1 VTHLAGIAPAD
12 ETRVLRKIAWRL
24 IPFMGLLY
32 FTAYLD
38 RVNVGFAALTM
49 NQDVGLSAAAY
60 GLGSGIFFIGYFLF
74 EIPSNLILEKVGAR
88 RWIARIMVTWGLLSA
103 SMALVTTPTAFY
115 VVRFLLGV
123 AEAGFFPGMILY
135 LTYWFPWAQRGRI
148 VAMFML
154 AIPLSSVLGA
164 PVSTAMLGTSILG
177 LKGWQTMFLLEGL
190 PAVILGIVVFF
201 RMTDRPGVASWLE
214 ADEKATLQRALDRD
228 APAPGKGHLEGLGP
242 ALANPQVWR
251 FALVYFGVIMGNY
264 GLGFWLPQIVKGFGG
279 LSNTQTGW
287 LTALPYL
294 LGAIATVF
302 WGRHAD
308 KTQERVWHFV
318 LPAGIA
324 SAGFLTAALVPDPA
338 IQFTALCAG
347 TVGVTCAAPMF
358 WAFPT
363 RFLRASAAAGGIAL
377 INSVGNLAGYAGP
390 SIMGFMKEATG
401 TFAGGLLALAA
412 SVGVAAL
419 LALELRGKRSV
430 REAAP

>member
-1 VTHLAGIAPAD
+1 MTAAAASRA
-12 ETRVLRKIAWRL
+12 ETEVLRKVAWRL

-49 NQDVGLSAAAY
+49 NQDIGLSAAAY

-74 EIPSNLILEKVGAR
+74 EVPSNLILEKVGAR

-103 SMALVTTPTAFY
+103 GMAFVDRPMGFY
-115 VVRFLLGV
+115 AVRFLLGV

-164 PVSTAMLGTSILG
+164 PVSTTLLGTSVLG
-177 LKGWQTMFLLEGL
+177 LEGWQTMFLLEGI

-201 RMTDRPGVASWLE
+201 RMTDRPALASWLS
-214 ADEKATLQRALDRD
+214 ADEKVTLQHALDRD
-228 APAPGKGHLEGLGP
+228 VAAPGKGHLEGLGP
-242 ALANPQVWR
+242 AMANPQVWR
-251 FALVYFGVIMGNY
+251 FAIVYFGVIMGNY
-264 GLGFWLPQIVKGFGG
+264 GLGFWLPQIVKGLGG
-279 LSNTQTGW
+279 LTNVQTGW

-294 LGAIATVF
+294 LGAIATVL

-308 KTQERVWHFV
+308 RTQERVWHFV
-318 LPAGIA
+318 LPASLA
-324 SAGFLTAALVPDPA
+324 SASFLTAALVPSPA
-338 IQFTALCAG
+338 VQFAALCTG

-401 TFAGGLLALAA
+401 AYGGGLLALAA
-412 SVGVAAL
+412 SAGVAAL
-419 LALELRGKRSV
+419 LALELHGKRSV
-430 REAAP
+430 SEAAP

>member
-1 VTHLAGIAPAD
+1 
-12 ETRVLRKIAWRL
+12 
-24 IPFMGLLY
+24 
-32 FTAYLD
+32 
-38 RVNVGFAALTM
+38 
-49 NQDVGLSAAAY
+49 
-60 GLGSGIFFIGYFLF
+60 
-74 EIPSNLILEKVGAR
+74 
-88 RWIARIMVTWGLLSA
+88 MVTWGLLSA
-103 SMALVTTPTAFY
+103 AMAFVDRPMAFY
-115 VVRFLLGV
+115 VMRFLLGV

-164 PVSTAMLGTSILG
+164 PVSTALLGTSVMG

-190 PAVILGIVVFF
+190 PAVILGLVVFF
-201 RMTDRPGVASWLE
+201 RMTDRPAVASWLS

-228 APAPGKGHLEGLGP
+228 APAPGKGHLEGLAA
-242 ALANPQVWR
+242 ALSNLQVWR

-264 GLGFWLPQIVKGFGG
+264 GLGFWLPQIVKGLGG

-294 LGAIATVF
+294 LGAVATVF

-308 KTQERVWHFV
+308 RTQERVWHFV
-318 LPAGIA
+318 LPASLA
-324 SAGFLTAALVPDPA
+324 SASFLAAALVANPA
-338 IQFTALCAG
+338 VQFAALCAG
-347 TVGVTCAAPMF
+347 TVGVTCAAPML

-390 SIMGFMKEATG
+390 SIMGFMRETTG
-401 TFAGGLLALAA
+401 AYGAGLLALAA
-412 SVGVAAL
+412 SAGVAAL
-419 LALELRGKRSV
+419 LALDWGANRTTRQ
-430 REAAP
+430 AAP

>member
-1 VTHLAGIAPAD
+1 MTAAAPPAD
-12 ETRVLRKIAWRL
+12 EAAVLRKVAWRL
-24 IPFMGLLY
+24 LPFMGLLY

-74 EIPSNLILEKVGAR
+74 EVPSNLILEKVGAR

-103 SMALVTTPTAFY
+103 GMAFVDSPMAFY

-135 LTYWFPWAQRGRI
+135 LTYWFPWAQRGKI

-164 PVSTAMLGTSILG
+164 PLSTALLGTSVFG

-201 RMTDRPGVASWLE
+201 RMTDRPAVANWLS
-214 ADEKATLQRALDRD
+214 ADEKATLQRAMDRD
-228 APAPGKGHLEGLGP
+228 PSASGKGHLEGLGA

-264 GLGFWLPQIVKGFGG
+264 GLGFWLPQIVKALGG
-279 LSNTQTGW
+279 LSNVQTGW

-294 LGAIATVF
+294 LGAVAMVL

-308 KTQERVWHFV
+308 RTQERVWHFV
-318 LPAGIA
+318 LPASLAAVSFLIA
-324 SAGFLTAALVPDPA
+324 AVVSDPA
-338 IQFTALCAG
+338 VQFAALCAG
-347 TVGVTCAAPMF
+347 TVGVICAAPMF

-363 RFLRASAAAGGIAL
+363 RFLRASAAAAGIAL
-377 INSVGNLAGYAGP
+377 INSVGNLAGYVGP
-390 SIMGFMKEATG
+390 SVMGFMKEATG
-401 TFAGGLLALAA
+401 AYGAGLLALAA
-412 SVGVAAL
+412 SAGVAAL
-419 LALELRGKRSV
+419 LALDWRGKRAAP
-430 REAAP
+430 EAAP

>member
-1 VTHLAGIAPAD
+1 MA
-12 ETRVLRKIAWRL
+12 
-24 IPFMGLLY
+24 F
-32 FTAYLD
+32 
-38 RVNVGFAALTM
+38 VNGPL
-49 NQDVGLSAAAY
+49 
-60 GLGSGIFFIGYFLF
+60 
-74 EIPSNLILEKVGAR
+74 
-88 RWIARIMVTWGLLSA
+88 
-103 SMALVTTPTAFY
+103 AFY
-115 VVRFLLGV
+115 AVRFLLGV

-164 PVSTAMLGTSILG
+164 PVSTALLGTSVLG

-190 PAVILGIVVFF
+190 PAMILGIVVLF
-201 RMTDRPGVASWLE
+201 RMTDRPAAAGWLSAE
-214 ADEKATLQRALDRD
+214 EKATLQRALDRD
-228 APAPGKGHLEGLGP
+228 VAVPGKRHLEGLG
-242 ALANPQVWR
+242 AAFSNPQVWR

-264 GLGFWLPQIVKGFGG
+264 GLSFWLPQIVKGLGG
-279 LSNTQTGW
+279 LTNAQTGW

-294 LGAIATVF
+294 MGAVATVF

-308 KTQERVWHFV
+308 KSQERIWHFV
-318 LPAGIA
+318 LPAALA
-324 SAGFLTAALVPDPA
+324 SLSFLTAALVSNPA
-338 IQFTALCAG
+338 VQFAALCVG

-401 TFAGGLLALAA
+401 AYGAGLLALAA
-412 SVGVAAL
+412 SAGVAAL
-419 LALELRGKRSV
+419 LAVEWRGSRAV

>member
-1 VTHLAGIAPAD
+1 MSQAPASAD
-12 ETRVLRKIAWRL
+12 ETAVLRKVAWRL
-24 IPFMGLLY
+24 VPFMGLLY

-60 GLGSGIFFIGYFLF
+60 GLGAGIFFIGYFLF
-74 EIPSNLILEKVGAR
+74 EVPSNLILEKVGAR

-103 SMALVTTPTAFY
+103 AMAFVDRPMMFY
-115 VVRFLLGV
+115 IVRFLLGV

-164 PVSTAMLGTSILG
+164 PVSTALLGTSVFG

-190 PAVILGIVVFF
+190 PAVILGVVVFF
-201 RMTDRPGVASWLE
+201 RMTDRPSVASWLS
-214 ADEKATLQRALDRD
+214 ADEKATLQRALDR
-228 APAPGKGHLEGLGP
+228 AVAVPGKGHLEGLGA
-242 ALANPQVWR
+242 ALSNLQVWR

-264 GLGFWLPQIVKGFGG
+264 GLGFWLPQIVKGLGG
-279 LSNTQTGW
+279 LTNVQTGW

-294 LGAIATVF
+294 LGAGATVF

-308 KTQERVWHFV
+308 ATQERVWHFV
-318 LPAGIA
+318 LPAGLA
-324 SAGFLTAALVPDPA
+324 SLSFLTAALVPDPVV
-338 IQFTALCAG
+338 QFAALCAG

-401 TFAGGLLALAA
+401 AYGAGLLALAA
-412 SVGVAAL
+412 SAGVAAL
-419 LALELRGKRSV
+419 LAMEWRGNRRAS
-430 REAAP
+430 EAAP

>member
-1 VTHLAGIAPAD
+1 VSQASPSAD
-12 ETRVLRKIAWRL
+12 ERAVLRKVAWRL
-24 IPFMGLLY
+24 VPFMGLLY

-49 NQDVGLSAAAY
+49 NQDIGLSAAAY

-74 EIPSNLILEKVGAR
+74 EVPSNLILEKVGAR

-103 SMALVTTPTAFY
+103 AMAFVDRPMAFY

-164 PVSTAMLGTSILG
+164 PVSTALLGTSVLG

-190 PAVILGIVVFF
+190 PAMILGLVVFF
-201 RMTDRPGVASWLE
+201 RMTDRPAVASWLDV
-214 ADEKATLQRALDRD
+214 DEKAALQRALDRD
-228 APAPGKGHLEGLGP
+228 APTPGKGHMEGLGA
-242 ALANPQVWR
+242 ALSSLQVWR
-251 FALVYFGVIMGNY
+251 FALVYFGIIMGNY
-264 GLGFWLPQIVKGFGG
+264 GLGFWLPQIVKGLGG
-279 LSNTQTGW
+279 LSNMQTGW
-287 LTALPYL
+287 LSALPYL
-294 LGAIATVF
+294 LGAVATVF

-318 LPAGIA
+318 LPAALA
-324 SAGFLTAALVPDPA
+324 SASFLTAALAANPTV
-338 IQFTALCAG
+338 QFAALCAG

-401 TFAGGLLALAA
+401 AYGAGLLALAA
-412 SVGVAAL
+412 SAGVAAL
-419 LALELRGKRSV
+419 LALDWRANRAA

>member
-1 VTHLAGIAPAD
+1 MSEAAAPAD
-12 ETRVLRKIAWRL
+12 ETNVLRKVAWRL

-38 RVNVGFAALTM
+38 RVNIGFAALTM
-49 NQDVGLSAAAY
+49 NQDIGLSAAAY

-74 EIPSNLILEKVGAR
+74 EVPSNLILEKVGAR
-88 RWIARIMVTWGLLSA
+88 RWIARIMVTWGVLSA
-103 SMALVTTPTAFY
+103 AMAFVSGPIGFY

-164 PVSTAMLGTSILG
+164 PVSTALLGTSVFG
-177 LKGWQTMFLLEGL
+177 LKGWQTMFLLEGI
-190 PAVILGIVVFF
+190 PAALLGIVVLF
-201 RMTDRPGVASWLE
+201 RMTDRPAVASWLSSNE
-214 ADEKATLQRALDRD
+214 RATLQRALDRD
-228 APAPGKGHLEGLGP
+228 VAAPGGGHLEGLSA
-242 ALANPQVWR
+242 ALGNLQVWR
-251 FALVYFGVIMGNY
+251 YALVYFGVIMGNY
-264 GLGFWLPQIVKGFGG
+264 GLGFWLPQIVKGLGG
-279 LSNTQTGW
+279 LSNVQTGW

-318 LPAGIA
+318 LPASLA
-324 SAGFLTAALVPDPA
+324 AVGFLTAALAHEPA
-338 IQFTALCAG
+338 VQFAALCAA
-347 TVGVTCAAPMF
+347 TVGVICAAPMF

-363 RFLRASAAAGGIAL
+363 RFLRAAAAAGGIAL

-401 TFAGGLLALAA
+401 AYGAGLLVLAA
-412 SVGVAAL
+412 AAGAAAL
-419 LALELRGKRSV
+419 LALEVRRKRAV
-430 REAAP
+430 PQAAP

>member
-1 VTHLAGIAPAD
+1 VSQAPTPAD
-12 ETRVLRKIAWRL
+12 ETAVLRKVAWRL
-24 IPFMGLLY
+24 VPFMGLLY

-60 GLGSGIFFIGYFLF
+60 GLGAGIFFVGYFLF
-74 EIPSNLILEKVGAR
+74 EVPSNLILEKVGAR

-103 SMALVTTPTAFY
+103 AMAFVDRPMAFY

-164 PVSTAMLGTSILG
+164 PVSTALLGTSVFG

-201 RMTDRPGVASWLE
+201 RMTDRPIVASWLSV
-214 ADEKATLQRALDRD
+214 DEKAILQRALARD
-228 APAPGKGHLEGLGP
+228 VAVPGKGHLEGLAG
-242 ALANPQVWR
+242 ALSNLQVWR

-264 GLGFWLPQIVKGFGG
+264 GLGFWLPQIVKGLGG
-279 LSNTQTGW
+279 LSNAQTGW

-294 LGAIATVF
+294 LGAVATVF

-308 KTQERVWHFV
+308 MTQERVWHFV
-318 LPAGIA
+318 LPASLA
-324 SAGFLTAALVPDPA
+324 SLSFLTAALVPNPVV
-338 IQFTALCAG
+338 QFAALCAG

-401 TFAGGLLALAA
+401 AYGAGLLALAA
-412 SVGVAAL
+412 SAGVAAL
-419 LALELRGKRSV
+419 LALDCRANRPAH
-430 REAAP
+430 EAAP

>member
-1 VTHLAGIAPAD
+1 VSQAAPAD
-12 ETRVLRKIAWRL
+12 ETAVLRKIAWRL

-74 EIPSNLILEKVGAR
+74 EAPSNLILEKVGAR
-88 RWIARIMVTWGLLSA
+88 RWIARIMVTWGVLSA
-103 SMALVTTPTAFY
+103 AMSLVNSPMAFY
-115 VVRFLLGV
+115 VIRFFLGV

-154 AIPLSSVLGA
+154 AIPLSNVLGA
-164 PVSTAMLGTSILG
+164 PVSTALLGTSIFG
-177 LKGWQTMFLLEGL
+177 LKGWQTMFLLEGI
-190 PAVILGIVVFF
+190 PAVILGVVVFF
-201 RMTDRPGVASWLE
+201 RMTDRPSLAGWLT
-214 ADEKATLQRALDRD
+214 ADEKATVERALAAD
-228 APAPGKGHLEGLGP
+228 APAAGKGQLTGL
-242 ALANPQVWR
+242 AAAFSSPQVWR

-264 GLGFWLPQIVKGFGG
+264 GLGFWLPQIVKGLGG
-279 LSNTQTGW
+279 LTNVQTGW

-294 LGAIATVF
+294 MGAIATVL

-308 KTQERVWHFV
+308 RTQERVWHFV
-318 LPAGIA
+318 LPASLA
-324 SAGFLTAALVPDPA
+324 SVSFLTAALVPNPA
-338 IQFTALCAG
+338 VQFAALCAA
-347 TVGVTCAAPMF
+347 TVGVICAAPMF

-363 RFLRASAAAGGIAL
+363 RFLHASAAAGGIAL

-401 TFAGGLLALAA
+401 AYGGGLLALAA
-412 SVGVAAL
+412 AAGAAAL
-419 LALELRGKRSV
+419 LALEVRGKRAV
-430 REAAP
+430 PEAAP